1 MHYLI
6 DGYNLLFRQEGEG
19 RNLEAKREALI
30 RSISSSLHLLKLKGT
45 LVFDAPRQTD
55 AAALSWVGS
64 LRIVYTDWQETA
76 DSWILSYL
84 RHSQDSSRYTLVT
97 ADRDL
102 AFQARQLRAK
112 TISISTFLTLIDKK
126 RKKQKASS
134 SPIRS
139 SPIAKM
145 PGSPLN
151 EEETRYLQAFENK
164 GAPIETDFTRWLRL
178 FEAKGKEE

>member
-6 DGYNLLFRQEGEG
+6 DGYNLLFRQEREG
-19 RNLEAKREALI
+19 RNLETKRETLV
-30 RSISSSLHLLKLKGT
+30 RSIASSFNHLRIKGT
-45 LVFDAPRQTD
+45 IVFDAPHQTG
-55 AAALSWVGS
+55 AAVLSWMGL

-84 RHSQDSSRYTLVT
+84 RHSQDANRFTLVT

-112 TISISTFLTLIDKK
+112 TISTSNFLLLIDKK
-126 RKKQKASS
+126 LKKQKPI
-134 SPIRS
+134 SPCRS
-139 SPIAKM
+139 SPIEKM

-151 EEETRYLQAFENK
+151 EEETRYLQAFEHEAK
-164 GAPIETDFTRWLRL
+164 PIETDFARWLRL
-178 FEAKGKEE
+178 FEGRGK